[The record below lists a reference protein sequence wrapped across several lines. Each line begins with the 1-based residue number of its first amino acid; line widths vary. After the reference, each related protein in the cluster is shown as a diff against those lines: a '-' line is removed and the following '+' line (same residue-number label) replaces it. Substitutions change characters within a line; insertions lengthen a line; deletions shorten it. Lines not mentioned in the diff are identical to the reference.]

1 MFPYVGL
8 CKLIIRPLPPKWT
21 PLHFLVWVVW
31 QEDVA
36 NAPSPATT
44 IPGGT
49 HEALVNLT
57 MCSSIKLFTYHIL
70 IAHTDITYWYH
81 ILIRH
86 DILRKGGCIR
96 PLSPTI
102 LIRFGFLVE
111 FAIIIYDMGLGPN
124 TPSTTPRTADRL
136 PKLHRS
142 QKKMISRP
150 DPSFSSVT
158 NVGNDDYIYIWL

>member
-1 MFPYVGL
+1 MALLYFPIYICPDRHLYTHYTYIYIYIEMFRQNQKNKYINISIYMYVYHSSLCFPYVGL

-70 IAHTDITYWYH
+70 IAHTDITY
-81 ILIRH
+81 
-86 DILRKGGCIR
+86 
-96 PLSPTI
+96 
-102 LIRFGFLVE
+102 
-111 FAIIIYDMGLGPN
+111 
-124 TPSTTPRTADRL
+124 
-136 PKLHRS
+136 
-142 QKKMISRP
+142 
-150 DPSFSSVT
+150 
-158 NVGNDDYIYIWL
+158 